1 MSDVTVESVKED
13 VQTLVEDSEGDEVYE
28 LLNEL
33 REHIADVSPVS
44 DNPVDL
50 VKWVPV
56 SCCRANS
63 YNPNQVAD
71 REMELL
77 YKSIDADGYTQP
89 VVVDEQE
96 NDDGETEHEIVDGF
110 HRYMTMKTHDDI
122 RERSDGR
129 LPVTIID
136 ADEKNER
143 RAATV
148 RHNRARGEHSV
159 DGKADVV
166 FQMLD
171 EGWDDADI
179 CEELGMTPE
188 ELARIKHVT
197 GFSALFE
204 DVEYQQAWKATQ
216 QLEIEKEF
224 PEVEHP

>member
-1 MSDVTVESVKED
+1 MTETKSKIESVIED
-13 VQTLVEDSEGDEVYE
+13 AVAECDSVEETFEV
-28 LLNEL
+28 LNTA
-33 REHIADVSPVS
+33 REAIAEHSPVS

-56 SCCRANS
+56 ENCRANS

-71 REMELL
+71 QEMELL
-77 YKSIDADGYTQP
+77 YKSIKADGYTQP

-96 NDDGETEHEIVDGF
+96 DSDGEFLEIVDGF

-122 RERSDGR
+122 RERSHGH
-129 LPVTIID
+129 LPVTLIE
-136 ADEKNER
+136 ADERNER

-159 DGKADVV
+159 DGKANVV
-166 FQMLD
+166 FEMLD
-171 EGWDDADI
+171 DGWDDEAI
-179 CEELGMTPE
+179 CDELGMTAD

-197 GFSALFE
+197 GFSSLFE

-224 PEVEHP
+224 DPDKIP